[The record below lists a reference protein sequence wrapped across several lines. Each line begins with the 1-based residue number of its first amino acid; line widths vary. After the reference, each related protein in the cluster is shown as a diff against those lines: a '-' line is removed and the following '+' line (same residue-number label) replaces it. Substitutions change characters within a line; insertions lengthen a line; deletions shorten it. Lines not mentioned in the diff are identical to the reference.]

1 MNHGCCRLYSESRV
15 RFLSNESTGTVGH
28 VVGKLGRLGYTGIRE
43 EDVIT
48 PAPTAAEYCK
58 RNGLRPHL
66 LVHPGMVHFILDLL
80 FQKHPL
86 KTNVQ

>member
-1 MNHGCCRLYSESRV
+1 MKKMAKYVRCRLYSESRV

-66 LVHPGMVHFILDLL
+66 LVHPGKLSLSIIILIS
-80 FQKHPL
+80 K
-86 KTNVQ
+86 